1 MSDYK
6 KLAELLFPDCSKTP
20 EEYEA
25 FYPPRALGEG
35 ARVTRFAPS
44 PTGFL
49 HIGGLFASLAAERA
63 AHLSGGVFFLRI
75 EDTDKKREV
84 EDGVTGIIKGLE
96 SFHISFDE
104 GMTGPVADRG
114 AYAPYLQSRRAA
126 IYASC
131 ARRLVELGLAY
142 PCFCGE
148 AELQAIRAEQEAKK
162 ELPGYYGAYA
172 KCRDLPFEAVE
183 ARVKAGESYVI
194 RLRSPGRA
202 DRRVSFKDGVK
213 GKIEMPENTMDIV
226 LLKSDGIPTYHFAHA
241 VDDHFMRTTDVI
253 RGDEWV
259 SSVPVH
265 LQLFEVLGY
274 KPPRYAHISPIMKE
288 DGGAKRKISKRKD
301 PEAAVSYFVDEGYPA
316 ESVLEYLLTLLNSNY
331 EDWRRANPALPYTD
345 FPFSLSKMSSSG
357 ALFDMAKLMDLSR
370 NVIARMT
377 AQEVY
382 DGVTAWAQI
391 YDAELFTLL
400 SRDRA
405 YAEGIFAIDRGGA
418 KPRRDIAKW
427 SDVRQWLSFF
437 YDELWNGEYDEL
449 GNMTREDA
457 RKIIEAYCAVYD
469 VSDDKDTW
477 FNKIKALC
485 EPLGFAREVKTYK
498 KNPDAYKGH
507 VGDVSGVLRL
517 ALTGRRQTPDLCSI
531 MALFGRERCQ
541 ARFARFLAAL

>member
-449 GNMTREDA
+449 GNMTREDT

-477 FNKIKALC
+477 FNKIKDLC

>member
-114 AYAPYLQSRRAA
+114 VYAPYLQSRRAA

-131 ARRLVELGLAY
+131 AKRLVELGLAY

-477 FNKIKALC
+477 FNKIKDLC

>member
-131 ARRLVELGLAY
+131 AKRLVELGLAY

>member
-131 ARRLVELGLAY
+131 AKRLVELGLAY

-183 ARVKAGESYVI
+183 ARVRAGESYVI

-382 DGVTAWAQI
+382 AGVTAWAQI

-477 FNKIKALC
+477 FNKIKDLC

>member
-131 ARRLVELGLAY
+131 AKRLVELGLAY

-172 KCRDLPFEAVE
+172 KCRDLLFEAVE

-477 FNKIKALC
+477 FNKIKDLC

>member
-131 ARRLVELGLAY
+131 AKRLVELGLAY

-183 ARVKAGESYVI
+183 ARVRAGESYVI

-477 FNKIKALC
+477 FNKIKDLC

>member
-1 MSDYK
+1 M
-6 KLAELLFPDCSKTP
+6 
-20 EEYEA
+20 
-25 FYPPRALGEG
+25 
-35 ARVTRFAPS
+35 
-44 PTGFL
+44 
-49 HIGGLFASLAAERA
+49 
-63 AHLSGGVFFLRI
+63 
-75 EDTDKKREV
+75 
-84 EDGVTGIIKGLE
+84 
-96 SFHISFDE
+96 
-104 GMTGPVADRG
+104 
-114 AYAPYLQSRRAA
+114 
-126 IYASC
+126 
-131 ARRLVELGLAY
+131 
-142 PCFCGE
+142 
-148 AELQAIRAEQEAKK
+148 
-162 ELPGYYGAYA
+162 
-172 KCRDLPFEAVE
+172 
-183 ARVKAGESYVI
+183 
-194 RLRSPGRA
+194 
-202 DRRVSFKDGVK
+202 SFKDGVK

-449 GNMTREDA
+449 GNMTREDT

-477 FNKIKALC
+477 FNKIKDLC

>member
-114 AYAPYLQSRRAA
+114 VYAPYLQSRRAA

-131 ARRLVELGLAY
+131 AKRLVELGLAY

-183 ARVKAGESYVI
+183 ARVRAGESYVI

-213 GKIEMPENTMDIV
+213 GKIEMPENTTDIV

-288 DGGAKRKISKRKD
+288 DSGAKRKISKRKD

-477 FNKIKALC
+477 FNKIKDLC

>member
-131 ARRLVELGLAY
+131 AKRLVELGLAY

-183 ARVKAGESYVI
+183 ARVRAGESYVI

-449 GNMTREDA
+449 GNMTREDT

-477 FNKIKALC
+477 FNKIKDLC

>member
-131 ARRLVELGLAY
+131 AKRLVELGLAY

-148 AELQAIRAEQEAKK
+148 AELQTIRAEQEAKK

-477 FNKIKALC
+477 FNKIKDLC

>member
-131 ARRLVELGLAY
+131 AKRLVELGLAY

-477 FNKIKALC
+477 FNKIKDLC

>member
-104 GMTGPVADRG
+104 GMTGPVADHG

-131 ARRLVELGLAY
+131 AKRLVELGLAY

-449 GNMTREDA
+449 GNMTREDT

-477 FNKIKALC
+477 FNKIKDLC

>member
-104 GMTGPVADRG
+104 GMTGPVADHG

-131 ARRLVELGLAY
+131 AKRLVELGLAY

-477 FNKIKALC
+477 FNKIKDLC

>member
-6 KLAELLFPDCSKTP
+6 KLAKLLFPDCSKTP

-131 ARRLVELGLAY
+131 AKRLVELGLAY

-477 FNKIKALC
+477 FNKIKDLC

>member
-131 ARRLVELGLAY
+131 AKRLVELGLAY

-148 AELQAIRAEQEAKK
+148 AELQAIRAEQESKK

-265 LQLFEVLGY
+265 LQLCEVLGY

-449 GNMTREDA
+449 GNVTREDA

-477 FNKIKALC
+477 FNKIKDLC
-485 EPLGFAREVKTYK
+485 EPLGFAREVKTFK
-498 KNPDAYKGH
+498 KNPDGYKGH
-507 VGDVSGVLRL
+507 VGDVSGILRL